1 MQYWVEQQTGGHI
14 ATNSSFLAKTEDSH
28 LSSPWARYISCI
40 LVKSNFRRQSCLCYT
55 LNAPKKHHIV
65 DISLNYVNFLLKQP
79 LLHEIHDLLA
89 FHYLK
94 ELIFQE
100 TTISLS
106 KGCIS
111 SQRVPKALQPF
122 NYSKF
127 YVILPSNSSYPAL
140 WSPLKAESLK
150 PLELG
155 CVFEKD
161 SRTYT

>member
-40 LVKSNFRRQSCLCYT
+40 LVKSKNRRQSCLCYT
-55 LNAPKKHHIV
+55 LNLSKKHHIV

-106 KGCIS
+106 KGCYS
-111 SQRVPKALQPF
+111 SRKVPKAFILIKTP
-122 NYSKF
+122 
-127 YVILPSNSSYPAL
+127 YVRA
-140 WSPLKAESLK
+140 PLGGVSDIVWLK
-150 PLELG
+150 PFKG
-155 CVFEKD
+155 GY
-161 SRTYT
+161 SR

>member
-106 KGCIS
+106 KGAYFSRNHHIVDK
-111 SQRVPKALQPF
+111 SQYLI
-122 NYSKF
+122 KF
-127 YVILPSNSSYPAL
+127 
-140 WSPLKAESLK
+140 
-150 PLELG
+150 
-155 CVFEKD
+155 
-161 SRTYT
+161 T

>member
-28 LSSPWARYISCI
+28 LSSPWARYISC
-40 LVKSNFRRQSCLCYT
+40 
-55 LNAPKKHHIV
+55 
-65 DISLNYVNFLLKQP
+65 ISLNYVNFLLKQP

-106 KGCIS
+106 KGAYFSRNHHIVDKSQYLIICLIIGCICS
-111 SQRVPKALQPF
+111 CLVPIKLNNLQLYSPFHVKA
-122 NYSKF
+122 
-127 YVILPSNSSYPAL
+127 
-140 WSPLKAESLK
+140 
-150 PLELG
+150 
-155 CVFEKD
+155 
-161 SRTYT
+161 

>member
-28 LSSPWARYISCI
+28 LSSPWARYISC
-40 LVKSNFRRQSCLCYT
+40 
-55 LNAPKKHHIV
+55 
-65 DISLNYVNFLLKQP
+65 ISLNYVNFLLKQP

-106 KGCIS
+106 KGAYFSRNHHIVDK
-111 SQRVPKALQPF
+111 SQYLIICLIIGCTLAQIWYRKPNYMQIF
-122 NYSKF
+122 NFITFSSKF
-127 YVILPSNSSYPAL
+127 NDTSIS
-140 WSPLKAESLK
+140 KAFGLEI
-150 PLELG
+150 PLEELWQSRRSHV
-155 CVFEKD
+155 CVYQD
-161 SRTYT
+161 YD

>member
-28 LSSPWARYISCI
+28 LSSPWARYISC
-40 LVKSNFRRQSCLCYT
+40 
-55 LNAPKKHHIV
+55 
-65 DISLNYVNFLLKQP
+65 ISLNYVNFLLKQP

-106 KGCIS
+106 KGCES
-111 SQRVPKALQPF
+111 SSGVPKALQPF
-122 NYSKF
+122 NYSKNT
-127 YVILPSNSSYPAL
+127 SNSHL
-140 WSPLKAESLK
+140 
-150 PLELG
+150 
-155 CVFEKD
+155 
-161 SRTYT
+161 

>member
-40 LVKSNFRRQSCLCYT
+40 
-55 LNAPKKHHIV
+55 
-65 DISLNYVNFLLKQP
+65 SLNYVNFLLKQP

-100 TTISLS
+100 TTI
-106 KGCIS
+106 
-111 SQRVPKALQPF
+111 
-122 NYSKF
+122 
-127 YVILPSNSSYPAL
+127 
-140 WSPLKAESLK
+140 
-150 PLELG
+150 
-155 CVFEKD
+155 
-161 SRTYT
+161 